1 MPNPSGSAQ
10 EVLLRLSVPA
20 AGDLRA
26 IAPELAGKVAEQLG
40 AGAPEAAGVAE
51 VVERVAR
58 EVAGTERDGQIEFTF
73 RRAAGA
79 LLIEARSSGRTA
91 EIQHALPA

>member
-1 MPNPSGSAQ
+1 MANPSGSAQ

-26 IAPELAGKVAEQLG
+26 IAPELAVKVAEQLG
-40 AGAPEAAGVAE
+40 GGALEAARAAE
-51 VVERVAR
+51 AVERVALD
-58 EVAGTERDGQIEFTF
+58 VAAPDGDGQIEFIF

-79 LLIEARSSGRTA
+79 LLIEARSGGRTA